1 MKFAGIQ
8 VNYPTSAAV
17 ITGIIDILPLLGA
30 GVVLIPYAIYSFF
43 MGNVAF
49 AIGTAIIWGI
59 WAVLK
64 QIIEP
69 KVVSKQMGLHPIF
82 TLIAM
87 YTGYKIVGVLGL
99 MLGPITLLIL
109 RNIFKTTVDKGV
121 LKSFFE
127 LE

>member
-1 MKFAGIQ
+1 
-8 VNYPTSAAV
+8 
-17 ITGIIDILPLLGA
+17 
-30 GVVLIPYAIYSFF
+30 
-43 MGNVAF
+43 
-49 AIGTAIIWGI
+49 
-59 WAVLK
+59 
-64 QIIEP
+64 
-69 KVVSKQMGLHPIF
+69 MGLHPIF